1 MKFRFPRI
9 YPSTNVELSGLSH
22 AEQVRRLAAGGA
34 TVIQL
39 REKQSPGAEFCTV
52 AREALAVARDL
63 GVKLIIND
71 RVDIAL
77 AVNSDGVHLGQDDLP
92 IEAARNLLGSA
103 AIIGISTH
111 NVTQAAAAKNL
122 PVDYVAIGPVFS
134 TRTKTDT
141 DPVLGLQGVSEVK
154 QVVGNLPLV
163 AIGGITQANA
173 AEVIRSGADAVALI
187 SDLVSVPNEISS
199 RTESLLKS
207 LNSID

>member
-1 MKFRFPRI
+1 MKFRLPRI
-9 YPSTNVELSGLSH
+9 YPITNVELSGLSH
-22 AEQVRRLAAGGA
+22 AQQVRRLAAGGA

-39 REKQSPGAEFCTV
+39 REKQSPGAEFFTV

-122 PVDYVAIGPVFS
+122 PADYVAIGPVFS

-141 DPVLGLQGVSEVK
+141 DPVLGLQGVREVK

-173 AEVIRSGADAVALI
+173 AEVIRAGADAVALI

-207 LNSID
+207 LNSIV